1 MSEVKIGYIPTRRD
15 VFDRSEAYRYR
26 GVVKKAVQSL
36 GAKLVDI
43 DGINGENLLFD
54 ERDLP
59 AVIDRMQREKVDGLF
74 FPHCNFG
81 TEDLVAKVAKELGK
95 PVLIWVRVTML
106 LWPTDC
112 VRVIHSVAC
121 LPPERCCADL
131 MCRLRTL
138 KTAG

>member
-59 AVIDRMQREKVDGLF
+59 AVIDRMQRERWTVCFSPL
-74 FPHCNFG
+74 
-81 TEDLVAKVAKELGK
+81 
-95 PVLIWVRVTML
+95 
-106 LWPTDC
+106 
-112 VRVIHSVAC
+112 
-121 LPPERCCADL
+121 
-131 MCRLRTL
+131 
-138 KTAG
+138 